1 MLYMIVE
8 RFKNGDP
15 VPVYRRFRDEGRRL
29 PEGLRYV
36 ASWVTVDMTIVLPAH
51 GVRGPRRSSSE
62 WIAQGSDLVDFEVDS
77 GHHLRGGGPAHRA
90 AALRPRGRRRS
101 TGADLTFRPEPWSL
115 AASGSVLARGPVAAS

>member
-36 ASWVTVDMTIVLPAH
+36 ASWVTVDMTMCYQLMECEDRAVLE
-51 GVRGPRRSSSE
+51 R
-62 WIAQGSDLVDFEVDS
+62 WIAQGSDLVDFEAIPVITS
-77 GHHLRGGGPAHRA
+77 AEAVQRIA
-90 AALRPRGRRRS
+90 PR
-101 TGADLTFRPEPWSL
+101 L
-115 AASGSVLARGPVAAS
+115 